1 MGKRKKK
8 NENNDEN
15 GEINNNEI
23 FELSSLDNII
33 SIINSN
39 DNEKIEQLS
48 LFLSSFDIDEI
59 DNENVYLNLTSD
71 HFLLNYIN
79 LLINQNI
86 SIENKN
92 NIVVSLLNIFI
103 LCGEDNKLKTINY
116 NNLLKNSLLNVFT
129 FYYSNISSN
138 IQELENENN
147 LDFILNLSDLLI
159 LLIEILSKDEY
170 IKGKFQIFDN
180 MIGIMINIIFNNDF
194 QKNEIKNTLLN
205 IIYSLT
211 SSFYIEINEINQL
224 NKLKLLQIE
233 DSNYI
238 CALFYIYCANR
249 NNNLEIDVQKLID
262 IIYNNVNNSEN
273 FSSNIIKFKEFLDKY
288 LTDETIENN
297 TSIKG
302 QIQDLYCIVNQ
313 YYIYIKT
320 LNDIYENI
328 SDDKNNINVNSS
340 NLLYSDIISI
350 TVSSFFTKDIIKK
363 SLNDNFLSNII
374 SLIQV
379 IQTNKI
385 DSFILKDSNKLL
397 KIIQNISQI
406 EIFALNI
413 INNTISKFNIS
424 NFLKTIKINNKSN
437 SFMIQNFIINSLNN
451 YQKNDDEY
459 ILLIVLI
466 LRNLINIK
474 TNLEI
479 IIDKIDYKILF
490 TIMNK
495 FINNNFLKCNIID
508 IVAFVY
514 SIPYEKL
521 SSKLKENYYINNK
534 EINSILKSLFYKES
548 SCEVL
553 SHTLNA
559 FMDIYQWDDIK
570 LNKILKESQVLQ
582 LINNGIKQFK
592 SKMNSELK
600 SQLIDKEIYED
611 IELTLTNIKS
621 FLKYK
626 ENI

>member
-33 SIINSN
+33 SIVNSN

-71 HFLLNYIN
+71 NFLLNYIN
-79 LLINQNI
+79 LLIKQNI

-103 LCGEDNKLKTINY
+103 LCGEDNKLKSINY

-138 IQELENENN
+138 IQELENENYV
-147 LDFILNLSDLLI
+147 DFILNLSDLLI

-180 MIGIMINIIFNNDF
+180 IIGIMINIIFNNDF
-194 QKNEIKNTLLN
+194 QKNKIKNTLLN
-205 IIYSLT
+205 IIYNLT

-288 LTDETIENN
+288 LKDETIENSS
-297 TSIKG
+297 SIKG

-406 EIFALNI
+406 EIFALN
-413 INNTISKFNIS
+413 NPFFWNKF
-424 NFLKTIKINNKSN
+424 F
-437 SFMIQNFIINSLNN
+437 FII
-451 YQKNDDEY
+451 
-459 ILLIVLI
+459 LLTI
-466 LRNLINIK
+466 
-474 TNLEI
+474 
-479 IIDKIDYKILF
+479 YK
-490 TIMNK
+490 
-495 FINNNFLKCNIID
+495 
-508 IVAFVY
+508 
-514 SIPYEKL
+514 
-521 SSKLKENYYINNK
+521 
-534 EINSILKSLFYKES
+534 
-548 SCEVL
+548 
-553 SHTLNA
+553 
-559 FMDIYQWDDIK
+559 
-570 LNKILKESQVLQ
+570 
-582 LINNGIKQFK
+582 
-592 SKMNSELK
+592 
-600 SQLIDKEIYED
+600 
-611 IELTLTNIKS
+611 
-621 FLKYK
+621 
-626 ENI
+626 

>member
-33 SIINSN
+33 SIVNSN

-71 HFLLNYIN
+71 NFLLNYIN
-79 LLINQNI
+79 LLIKQNI

-103 LCGEDNKLKTINY
+103 LCGEDNKLKSINY

-180 MIGIMINIIFNNDF
+180 IIGIMINIIFNNDF
-194 QKNEIKNTLLN
+194 QKNKIKNTLLN
-205 IIYSLT
+205 IIYNLT

-288 LTDETIENN
+288 LKDETIENSS
-297 TSIKG
+297 SIKG

-328 SDDKNNINVNSS
+328 SEEKNNINVNSS

-406 EIFALNI
+406 EIF
-413 INNTISKFNIS
+413 
-424 NFLKTIKINNKSN
+424 NK
-437 SFMIQNFIINSLNN
+437 
-451 YQKNDDEY
+451 
-459 ILLIVLI
+459 
-466 LRNLINIK
+466 
-474 TNLEI
+474 
-479 IIDKIDYKILF
+479 
-490 TIMNK
+490 
-495 FINNNFLKCNIID
+495 
-508 IVAFVY
+508 
-514 SIPYEKL
+514 
-521 SSKLKENYYINNK
+521 
-534 EINSILKSLFYKES
+534 
-548 SCEVL
+548 
-553 SHTLNA
+553 
-559 FMDIYQWDDIK
+559 
-570 LNKILKESQVLQ
+570 
-582 LINNGIKQFK
+582 
-592 SKMNSELK
+592 
-600 SQLIDKEIYED
+600 
-611 IELTLTNIKS
+611 
-621 FLKYK
+621 
-626 ENI
+626 